1 VTLCISET
9 IVLEYM
15 DLNTL
20 SLIELKA
27 LAYDNLAQL
36 EIAQTNLRA
45 INKAMEALVAK
56 SNQPN
61 QPQRIDP
68 LPPGSIQA
76 A

>member
-1 VTLCISET
+1 MTLCISET

>member
-1 VTLCISET
+1 
-9 IVLEYM
+9 M